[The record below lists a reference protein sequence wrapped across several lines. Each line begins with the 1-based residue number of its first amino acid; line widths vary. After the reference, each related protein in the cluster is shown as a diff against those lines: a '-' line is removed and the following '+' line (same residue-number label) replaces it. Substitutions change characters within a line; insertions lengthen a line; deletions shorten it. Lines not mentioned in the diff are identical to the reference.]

1 MAYDGKIGSM
11 SKYGVRRR
19 QLAQNFFEKEKTVEK
34 LVGLANFSKSDC
46 VIEIGP
52 GNGIITRAL
61 ARVAGRVIAIEYDK
75 GLIGQLRESLAEFP
89 HVELIAQDFLH
100 YAFPHEPCAIFAN
113 IPFNLTAPIMQK
125 LYQTAHCPDP
135 VFLVMQQEAAD
146 KFIGAADK
154 VARGKESTE
163 SSVLFSP
170 YFEFEQ
176 LTKINRFE
184 FRPVPSVDAALLG
197 MRQRTTPR
205 LPLKEKEGYYQFVTY
220 GFRQWKKSLKLTF
233 KPIFSYPQWKRL
245 ARDNRFPIDAQP
257 SRLSAEQWQA
267 LYTYYRQGVSA
278 EKQMVIQRFN
288 PEKGL
293 KRKK

>member
-1 MAYDGKIGSM
+1 MR
-11 SKYGVRRR
+11 KYGVRRR

-34 LVGLANFSKSDC
+34 LVQLANFSKSDC
-46 VIEIGP
+46 IIEIGP

-75 GLIGQLRESLAEFP
+75 ALIAQLRESLAKFE
-89 HVELIAQDFLH
+89 HVELIAADFLE
-100 YAFPHEPCAIFAN
+100 YVLPSEPCALFAN
-113 IPFNLTAPIMQK
+113 IPFNLTAPIMHK
-125 LYQTAHCPDP
+125 LYRAKHCPDP

-146 KFIGAADK
+146 KFIGGADK
-154 VARGKESTE
+154 FIGKADQPKAGKESTE

-176 LTKINRFE
+176 LTSINRFE
-184 FRPVPSVDAALLG
+184 FRPVPSVDAALLA
-197 MRQRTTPR
+197 MRRRTKPL
-205 LPLKEKEGYYQFVTY
+205 LPPSEKEGYYRFVTY

-257 SRLSAEQWQA
+257 SQLSAEQWHA
-267 LYTYYRQGVSA
+267 LYTYFQQGVSA
-278 EKQMVIQRFN
+278 EKQGLIQRFN
-288 PEKGL
+288 PDQGL
-293 KRKK
+293 KRNN